1 MSKIRILHI
10 SDIHLTDQGIS
21 IWGVNTMEHFH
32 RLVGSIKTHSDID
45 AIIIS
50 GDLSNDGSKWS
61 YEYADN
67 VFSQLGIPTYV
78 CMGNH
83 DNFVSL
89 NNHTHYC
96 KNVRELQIKDWGF
109 LFLNSVIPDIDNPEK
124 NKIGIYK
131 KVTRQL
137 HHLGENE
144 YYIKYRGYK
153 WVVFFI
159 DENNV
164 KLKYQI

>member
-89 NNHTHYC
+89 NNHT
-96 KNVRELQIKDWGF
+96 KN
-109 LFLNSVIPDIDNPEK
+109 
-124 NKIGIYK
+124 
-131 KVTRQL
+131 
-137 HHLGENE
+137 
-144 YYIKYRGYK
+144 
-153 WVVFFI
+153 
-159 DENNV
+159 
-164 KLKYQI
+164 